1 MFTKATLGLAVILAT
16 ASGALA
22 ASKTNSI
29 ASNHGVY
36 AVHNAAGQI
45 RLNDCV
51 HVAFPQ
57 CDGDATQ
64 TQADRP

>member
-22 ASKTNSI
+22 AIKTHS
-29 ASNHGVY
+29 A
-36 AVHNAAGQI
+36 AVSAAYSQARGYQDGQI
-45 RLNDCV
+45 RLDDCM

-57 CDGDATQ
+57 CDGNAAQ
-64 TQADRP
+64 TQR

>member
-22 ASKTNSI
+22 ATKTPNIVPSQ
-29 ASNHGVY
+29 NVY
-36 AVHNAAGQI
+36 NPTGAYADVTDHRI
-45 RLNDCV
+45 LDCV

-57 CDGDATQ
+57 CGGN
-64 TQADRP
+64 